1 MAANSAMTPG
11 GQVKGSRLHGHF
23 LFRDSVCSV
32 RVSGSFDRAAI
43 GQYTKPRQGDYRV
56 FRSATYVAAKWLS
69 ARGYRDSNP
78 RSPHEK
84 NLRFFACVSAPKR
97 DLTPNVKE
105 GIGIACRIGG
115 GTGSR
120 SEPIGTPTP
129 GRFRGDIK
137 SGTAHFAGV
146 PVARRFTAG

>member
-11 GQVKGSRLHGHF
+11 GQVKGSRLRGHF

-78 RSPHEK
+78 RSPDEK
-84 NLRFFACVSAPKR
+84 NLRFFADRAAKKWPLR
-97 DLTPNVKE
+97 
-105 GIGIACRIGG
+105 
-115 GTGSR
+115 GSL
-120 SEPIGTPTP
+120 
-129 GRFRGDIK
+129 K
-137 SGTAHFAGV
+137 LGV
-146 PVARRFTAG
+146 ERL